1 MSDNVYFVQQ
11 IVGGPVKIGV
21 AWDAEQRLATLSI
34 WSPHPL
40 KLLALAPGDK
50 YLERNVQDCF
60 ADCHYHNEWFHP
72 NPRLMAAIEAI
83 ASGVPLSEAIDL
95 NDRRGNTLG
104 LTQKATRERNLR
116 RVAA

>member
-1 MSDNVYFVQQ
+1 MTEQVYFLQQ
-11 IVGGPVKIGV
+11 IIGGPVKIGV
-21 AWDAEQRLATLSI
+21 SYDVERRLDTLAV

-40 KLLALAPGDK
+40 KLLAAAPGDK

-83 ASGVPLSEAIDL
+83 ASGAPLNEAIDL

-104 LTQKATRERNLR
+104 LTQKATRSRNLR
-116 RVAA
+116 LVS